1 MFVITAIIF
10 APLEL
15 VTNNYQFSGRSAME
29 FATLIRDAG
38 LCPKPCRKGADAA
51 PTVFPKSTIAS
62 TDLDRNLV
70 HTYGHLFSSPWPG

>member
-1 MFVITAIIF
+1 VITAIIF

-38 LCPKPCRKGADAA
+38 LCPKPCR
-51 PTVFPKSTIAS
+51 
-62 TDLDRNLV
+62 
-70 HTYGHLFSSPWPG
+70 